1 MSSSYTLTGT
11 VTFTLTHAK
20 HIAARV
26 ATDLKRIQRLYGSPT
41 DTWIAQYEA
50 EAIELMKA
58 GFLGTVTYGFQ
69 RGGRWIEPTLRY
81 TARDL
86 AGMAA
91 SDDDPGRIRP
101 GADVSGATFSSFLT
115 YSNAWDRLTAPERDV
130 FRTGLPFRRGTG
142 DEPGVN
148 GYLSPDRTYSAGG
161 RALDRSSVR
170 SLG

>member
-1 MSSSYTLTGT
+1 MTSSYTLSGT

-26 ATDLKRIQRLYGSPT
+26 ATDLKRIQRLYGSPG
-41 DTWIAQYEA
+41 DEWITAYEA

-58 GFLGTVTYGFQ
+58 GYLGTVTYGFQ
-69 RGGRWIEPTLRY
+69 RDGHWIEPTLRY

-86 AGMAA
+86 AGMTA

-101 GADVSGATFSSFLT
+101 GADVTGATFSSFLT
-115 YSNAWDRLTAPERDV
+115 FSNAWDRLTPPEKEA
-130 FRTGLPFRRGTG
+130 FRAGLPFRRGTG

-148 GYLSPDRTYSAGG
+148 GYLAPDLTYSAGG

-170 SLG
+170 SFG